1 MRKMSKIAIINLKGG
16 VGKSVTACN
25 LSCILAEKHARR
37 VLVMDLDKQ
46 ANTTKFFRCFDPEKK
61 SMADV
66 LTMNVVLDKIICHK
80 DFFSVDVAPSCMRMS
95 LANKLVMLEAGRP
108 QHNRIANALT
118 PFEDIYDYCIMDCP
132 PDIDIATINALVC
145 ADWLVIPMDC
155 GEWAMD
161 GLKEILAQAQDVKQ
175 NYNPGL
181 EVMCVL
187 PTMYRRTRYGAK
199 AIDALIQSKLPA
211 FRQENGGLLRINAC
225 AAVQEAVS
233 LHMPLHDY
241 SPKCKATEQ
250 YLDLA
255 RKVIEKTEG

>member
-25 LSCILAEKHARR
+25 LACILAEKHDRR
-37 VLVMDLDKQ
+37 VMVMDLDKQ
-46 ANTTKFFRCFDPEKK
+46 ANTSKFFRCFDPEKK

-66 LTMNVVLDKIICHK
+66 LTIEATLDEVIIHPVQ
-80 DFFSVDVAPSCMRMS
+80 FNVDVVPCCMDMIF
-95 LANKLVMLEAGRP
+95 ANQRVTLETVRP
-108 QHNRIANALT
+108 RHDRIARALS
-118 PFEDIYDYCIMDCP
+118 PFADAYDYCI
-132 PDIDIATINALVC
+132 
-145 ADWLVIPMDC
+145 MDC

-161 GLKEILAQAQDVKQ
+161 GLKEILKQVQDVKD

-181 EVMCVL
+181 AVMCVL

-199 AIDALIQSKLPA
+199 AIDALIDSELPTF
-211 FRQENGGLLRINAC
+211 FRERGGMLRINAC

-233 LHMPLHDY
+233 EHMPLCDY

-250 YLDLA
+250 YLELA
-255 RKVIEKTEG
+255 RKVMAKVEG